1 MDFFVTNVPAHVTE
15 KQLRTSF
22 IVPLKEC
29 GISDFHCQLPRGKQF
44 AFVTI
49 LNPSAGQRF
58 LSSYGVPQ
66 RAPKHVQPRH
76 HVICCGHRLRCT
88 ISHNK
93 PTEFGIKA
101 LELEASKRA
110 AEAVVTAPQ
119 HGHKTK
125 RFAISNIHCGM
136 WDYDESSKLAF
147 ESHFNLSK
155 PGYII
160 FGQRE
165 TIVLLGAFGTDQVR
179 MDVSHYSCDNV
190 MLGEYFIPTITFTL
204 QHSPKFYKVEG
215 EDVIAAGMRA
225 LNIGPD
231 AGRQAASAIRKSRVL
246 GLDAAH
252 DRVAGACRVY
262 QMRLTDGGD
271 LSKVIGLLQSTAKTP
286 TQMSL
291 ATKLHYPRDP
301 FERASRLLNT
311 SLTDTALYGK
321 LPWTIRFQV
330 DRIARSGYLSP
341 SKGFDLL
348 PAIRRLW
355 EGKGVDPVASALRRL
370 VRRLPVPG
378 PDTYKRY
385 SIESLEAELLE
396 LADSYDYYAPDNP
409 YEVVKRFQHI
419 NLVHRVVITPT
430 GVYLEGPDPEPTN
443 RVLRKYANHTDHFI
457 RVILTD
463 EDGGSVRYDP
473 RASQRVVYDA
483 RFRALL
489 DQRIMIAGRGFD
501 FFGFANSALRAHSC
515 WFMAPL
521 AFSGTLFIASMV
533 LKGLGDFEKIRIP
546 AKCAARIGQN
556 FTDTNDTIDL
566 QPETVGELS
575 LVKRNGY
582 DFGDG
587 VGTISKDI
595 LVKVWR
601 VYGTRR
607 LLKPTALQIR
617 FQGAKGMVALDS
629 RLKGEQ
635 MLLRSNMKKFETD
648 SSWKLEICGAA
659 FKPLP
664 MFLNRQLIKILEDLS
679 VSAQAFFDLQ
689 DAATSRLRYMTE
701 SPYNTSIFLKTS
713 VITQATQLSSLI
725 WHLGEAG
732 LDYHKDDFLSS
743 VVDMAV
749 VTELRDIKYRGRIPV
764 QEGMTLYGIM
774 DETGYLQ
781 EGEVFVI
788 TEHHANSSY
797 QGLDGSVVG
806 GKQVLV
812 QDSIIITRSPAMH
825 PGDVQFVNAV
835 NVPQDSPLQHLRNV
849 VVFSQHGARDLPSQL
864 SGGDLDGDIYNV
876 IYDKSLKP
884 VNTYVAA
891 EYPRL
896 SPVELDRP
904 VTAKDMSDFFVT
916 FMETDQLGMLC
927 NVHMQLADQRPLGT
941 LDHDCV
947 KIAGMAS
954 TAVDFSKTGI
964 AVDMK
969 QLPKYD
975 RLRPDFMA
983 PSPRVHITETGEVEI
998 EELDEINDDAFEG
1011 IDEERRPLRYYKSQK
1026 VLGQLY
1032 RNIDEKRF
1040 LEDMHQHKR
1049 RVWAVTS
1056 SKGFMTKLCNY
1067 VLHQASLYG
1076 VLYEGYMD
1084 LARDIR
1090 AGYVLKCRVYSPA
1103 TAERLRCYMQSEA
1116 NIMTDT
1122 RTA

>member
-15 KQLRTSF
+15 KQLKASF
-22 IVPLKEC
+22 MAPLKEC
-29 GISDFHCQLPRGKQF
+29 GIVDFHCQLPRGKLF
-44 AFVTI
+44 AFITI

-58 LSSYGVPQ
+58 LSLYGVPQ
-66 RAPKHVQPRH
+66 RAPRHLQPKQHV
-76 HVICCGHRLRCT
+76 VCYGHRLRCQ

-93 PTEFGIKA
+93 PTEFDIKA

-119 HGHKTK
+119 HGHQTK
-125 RFAISNIHCGM
+125 RFNISNIHCGM
-136 WDYDESSKLAF
+136 WDYDESSKLVF
-147 ESHFNLSK
+147 ESHFHLSK

-190 MLGEYFIPTITFTL
+190 TLGEYFAPTITFTL

-215 EDVIAAGMRA
+215 EDVLEAGMRA
-225 LNIGPD
+225 LNFGQD
-231 AGRQAASAIRKSRVL
+231 VGRQAANAIRKSRVL
-246 GLDAAH
+246 GLDKVH
-252 DRVAGACRVY
+252 QRVAGACRVY
-262 QMRLTDGGD
+262 QMRLTDGSD
-271 LSKVIGLLQSTAKTP
+271 LSKVRSLLQSTAKMP

-291 ATKLHYPRDP
+291 ATKLRYPKDS
-301 FERASRLLNT
+301 FERASRFLDTFLA
-311 SLTDTALYGK
+311 DTALYGRM
-321 LPWTIRFQV
+321 PWDIKFQV
-330 DRIARSGYLSP
+330 DRIARGGYLSP
-341 SKGFDLL
+341 SKTFDLM
-348 PAIRRLW
+348 PAIYRLW
-355 EGKGVDPVASALRRL
+355 EAKGAGPVASALRKL

-378 PDTYKRY
+378 PDTFKRY
-385 SIESLEAELLE
+385 TIKSLEAELLE

-409 YEVVKRFQHI
+409 YEIVKRYQHI

-443 RVLRKYANHTDHFI
+443 RVLRRYANHTDHFI
-457 RVILTD
+457 RVVLTD

-473 RASQRVVYDA
+473 RASQKAVYDG

-489 DQRIMIAGRGFD
+489 DQRILIAGRGFD

-521 AFSGTLFIASMV
+521 VDGGTLFLASMV
-533 LKGLGDFEKIRIP
+533 LKALGDFEKIRVP

-556 FTDTNDTIDL
+556 FTDTNDTVDL
-566 QPETVGELS
+566 LPESVGELPI
-575 LVKRNGY
+575 VQRNGY

-587 VGTISKDI
+587 VGTISKDV

-635 MLLRSNMKKFETD
+635 MLLRSNMKKFETEI
-648 SSWKLEICGAA
+648 SWKLEICGAA

-679 VSAQAFFDLQ
+679 VPSQAFFGLQ

-701 SPYNTSIFLKTS
+701 SPYNTSLFLKTS
-713 VITQATQLSSLI
+713 VITRATLLSSLI

-732 LDYHKDDFLSS
+732 LDYRKDEFLSS
-743 VVDMAV
+743 VIDMAV
-749 VTELRDIKYRGRIPV
+749 VTELRDIKYRGRILV
-764 QEGMTLYGIM
+764 KDGMTLYGIM

-781 EGEVFVI
+781 EGQVFVI
-788 TEHHANSSY
+788 TEQHPVSSH
-797 QGLDGSVVG
+797 QGFDGPVIG

-812 QDSIIITRSPAMH
+812 QKDIVITRSPAMH
-825 PGDVQFVNAV
+825 PGDVQLVDAV
-835 NVPQDSPLQHLRNV
+835 DVPADSPLQQLRNV
-849 VVFSQHGARDLPSQL
+849 VVFSQHGERDLPSQL

-884 VNTYVAA
+884 SVTYVAA

-904 VTAKDMSDFFVT
+904 VTARDMSDFFVN
-916 FMETDQLGMLC
+916 FMETDQLGVLC
-927 NVHMQLADQRPLGT
+927 NVHMQLADMRPMGT
-941 LDHDCV
+941 LDPDCV

-964 AVDMK
+964 AVVMK

-983 PSPRVHITETGEVEI
+983 PSPRIHVTETGEVEI
-998 EELDEINDDAFEG
+998 EGLDEINDDAFEG
-1011 IDEERRPLRYYKSQK
+1011 IDEERRPLRYYKSHK
-1026 VLGQLY
+1026 VLGELY
-1032 RNIDEKRF
+1032 RNIDENRF
-1040 LEDMHQHKR
+1040 LDGIHQHNQR
-1049 RVWAVTS
+1049 RQRS
-1056 SKGFMTKLCNY
+1056 SHGFMTKLCDY

-1090 AGYVLKCRVYSPA
+1090 AGYVDICL
-1103 TAERLRCYMQSEA
+1103 
-1116 NIMTDT
+1116 IDDT
-1122 RTA
+1122 PEKLLT